1 MSTDIK
7 IVPLGKRVVV
17 KPEEIQ
23 EKTPGGLVIPPS
35 ASDDKR
41 SGFGEIVKLGVGTDK
56 NGKRV
61 FEGDFLSCFWPDD
74 GKGIAV
80 FDKRRCGF
88 RIRSPR
94 KTYSLHSGKLEVIGN
109 IHDNPLLIDA
119 L

>member
-7 IVPLGKRVVV
+7 IVPLVKRVVV

-56 NGKRV
+56 NGKPFKFDV
-61 FEGDFLSCFWPDD
+61 KVGDFVYFKKC
-74 GKGIAV
+74 
-80 FDKRRCGF
+80 RNCRCCRF
-88 RIRSPR
+88 CR
-94 KTYSLHSGKLEVIGN
+94 
-109 IHDNPLLIDA
+109 
-119 L
+119 